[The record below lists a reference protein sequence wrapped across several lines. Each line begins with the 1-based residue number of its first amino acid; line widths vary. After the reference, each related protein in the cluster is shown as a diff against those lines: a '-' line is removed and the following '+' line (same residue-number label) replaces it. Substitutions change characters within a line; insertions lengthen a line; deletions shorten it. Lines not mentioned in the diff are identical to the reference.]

1 MVTGDYGLD
10 DLRVS
15 VVRAA
20 LRAPTLSD
28 WSIGMHIHHCC
39 LAMIRISQSLIAST
53 PPPPR
58 SRFSLR
64 TARVLMTGR
73 IPRGRGRSPQVVL
86 PREDITPPELL
97 TLLDQSERILAK
109 VNRLDS
115 RTWFRHFA
123 FGVLKR
129 DRALRFMCIHNQHH
143 LSIISD
149 IAAAELH

>member
-10 DLRVS
+10 DLGVS

-20 LRAPTLSD
+20 LRAPTQSD
-28 WSIGMHIHHCC
+28 WSVGVHIHHCR
-39 LAMIRISQSLIAST
+39 LAMIRISQSLIVSI

-64 TARVLMTGR
+64 TTRILMTGR
-73 IPRGRGRSPQVVL
+73 IPRGRARAPEVVL
-86 PREDITPPELL
+86 PREDITPAELL
-97 TLLDQSERILAK
+97 TLLDQSKRILTK
-109 VNRLDS
+109 VNQLDS

-129 DRALRFMCIHNQHH
+129 DRALRFICIHNQHH

-149 IAAAELH
+149 IAAA